1 VALSPNG
8 DHVGDGVGGVGGVGG
23 GGHSRGGMGGLDRVD
38 WRAIGR
44 GMAAYLAI
52 AVPCVLVI
60 ALLHGN
66 DPVGQES
73 NLWVV
78 AAVVIILVA
87 PVVGG
92 AVAGANQPR
101 TPLSHGAA
109 AIYLPAGAFLLVR
122 TAIGLVDGSL
132 TAAQVLS
139 FLLFLMVFT
148 GLGLAGGYLG
158 FWWHRRS
165 RSA

>member
-8 DHVGDGVGGVGGVGG
+8 DGAGGVGGAGG
-23 GGHSRGGMGGLDRVD
+23 AGRGRSGTGRLDRVD
-38 WRAIGR
+38 WRAISR
-44 GMAAYLAI
+44 GMAAYITI

-78 AAVVIILVA
+78 AAVAIILVA

-109 AIYLPAGAFLLVR
+109 AVYLPAGAFLLVR
-122 TAIGLVDGSL
+122 SVVGLVNGSL

-165 RSA
+165 RSV